1 VFKQTH
7 GQRELIF
14 TQLEPWGALIM
25 IELRKNPRTNV
36 VWRGVIKLGDDNI
49 VAAKV
54 VNISKGGVLI
64 HCPASVELNKEYR
77 LLLNVPHIDQASA
90 QNYQVH
96 CTMRVVSTLLSGE
109 YYHINLKFTELSDL
123 HRCLF
128 EAWLSLVNKYE
139 QLS

>member
-1 VFKQTH
+1 M
-7 GQRELIF
+7 
-14 TQLEPWGALIM
+14 IM

-36 VWRGVIKLGDDNI
+36 VWRAVIKLGEENI

-64 HCPASVELNKEYR
+64 HCPANVEVNKEYR
-77 LLLNVPHIDQASA
+77 LLLNVPHIDQTSD
-90 QNYQVH
+90 QTYQVH
-96 CTMRVVSTLLSGE
+96 CKMRVLNSLLSSE

-128 EAWLSLVNKYE
+128 EAWLSLVSKYE